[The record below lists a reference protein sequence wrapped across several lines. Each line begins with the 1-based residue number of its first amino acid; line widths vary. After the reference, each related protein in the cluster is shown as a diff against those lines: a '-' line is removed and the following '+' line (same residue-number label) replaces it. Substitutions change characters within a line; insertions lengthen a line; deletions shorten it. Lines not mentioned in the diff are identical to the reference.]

1 MGSPFNPIRD
11 QVRTEMLS
19 ALAGGA
25 TMTTNELYS
34 VCPSAVDARD
44 VSRLAYELRK
54 KGMIASGEPVL
65 NALGV
70 RVNSFFMANATDPRV
85 AAAKPI
91 VVERKIPRTVKAK
104 KPAASNP
111 YAQFT
116 VSKPQEAAPRI
127 TRDLPQHLQSA
138 TPMSAPAAFMTDP
151 LSYVPDPAAA
161 ARCLPPHLQPPE
173 PAMSED
179 PMPYSPDPDS
189 FALEPRDPEAEADI
203 DSDLVDALLEL
214 ANLEP
219 KDAEAEDVLAMA
231 AADVGEITAAMGKPR
246 EWTGPE
252 FHLTEDLAP
261 KKVCQCL
268 RINSLPPLPE
278 GYIYGGIKVWIEAR
292 HDVGHLAITTH
303 DEGGGPF
310 CSLKASGHLSFD
322 TGDMVAIGRVADAL
336 IKLHES
342 MGEDH
347 A

>member
-11 QVRTEMLS
+11 QVRSEMLS

-25 TMTTNELYS
+25 TLTTNELYS

-54 KGMIASGEPVL
+54 KGVIASGDPVL

-70 RVNSFFMANATDPRV
+70 RVNSFFMPTTTDPRIE
-85 AAAKPI
+85 ASKPI

-116 VSKPQEAAPRI
+116 VSKPQDEAPRV
-127 TRDLPQHLQSA
+127 TRDLPIHLQSA
-138 TPMSAPAAFMTDP
+138 TPIRAPAAFTTDP

-214 ANLEP
+214 AHLEP

-231 AADVGEITAAMGKPR
+231 SADVGEIAQALKEKKT
-246 EWTGPE
+246 PE
-252 FHLTEDLAP
+252 PLLSHHAN
-261 KKVCQCL
+261 KGKVCQCL
-268 RINSLPPLPE
+268 RIHSLPPLPK

-310 CSLKASGHLSFD
+310 CSLKATGHLSFD
-322 TGDMVAIGRVADAL
+322 TGDMVAIGQVADAL

-342 MGEDH
+342 MGEGH
-347 A
+347 E